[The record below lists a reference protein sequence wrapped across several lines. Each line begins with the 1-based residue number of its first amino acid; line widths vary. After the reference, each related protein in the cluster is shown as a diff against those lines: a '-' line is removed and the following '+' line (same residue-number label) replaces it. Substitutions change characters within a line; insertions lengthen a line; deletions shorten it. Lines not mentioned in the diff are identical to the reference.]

1 MTVKMS
7 LESQNQFSIFQ
18 YFNIHDFPQLKC
30 QIEQVGYKFLTGKVV
45 EEEGDE
51 EKVDDE
57 DSEYEKS

>member
-1 MTVKMS
+1 
-7 LESQNQFSIFQ
+7 
-18 YFNIHDFPQLKC
+18 
-30 QIEQVGYKFLTGKVV
+30 LTGKVV